1 MGLEDF
7 RKNLLYKSYNM
18 GEGGDQFEKKN
29 QICFEGK
36 FLNSRK

>member
-18 GEGGDQFEKKN
+18 GEGGDQFEKKKSDM
-29 QICFEGK
+29 F
-36 FLNSRK
+36 